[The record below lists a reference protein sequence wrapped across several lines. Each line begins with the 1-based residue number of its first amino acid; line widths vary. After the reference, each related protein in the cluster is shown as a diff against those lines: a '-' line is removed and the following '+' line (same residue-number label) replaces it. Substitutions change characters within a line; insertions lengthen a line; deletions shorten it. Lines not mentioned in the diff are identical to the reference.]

1 MTDRYNQEKFF
12 NSTLYNIEKNLTKFL
27 YETNFTNSQSLYL
40 REEISKFKDK
50 LMNRSN
56 SQNLLQANYSQIKK
70 KIFPLINNRID
81 TNKINRNNSIFTPII
96 SNKNIISGKQD
107 INHILVKESLRKE
120 VKEFSHK
127 RYLKYSNEKRNN
139 QLYHTQ
145 LIDKN
150 MNFIIRNKDMQKG
163 LFDMI
168 NKGLIPKNS
177 DVTPAFNRD
186 GNPFSITAKNF
197 YQMKKTTLNKSE
209 LTSATIN
216 KMRYR
221 PEYNLEI
228 FYKTFQQK
236 PKKNEI
242 HKDQKFKKIKEPIK
256 RIKSYNKIGVVLP
269 IPTRESDTK
278 NEEKLVLK
286 RNYFENINEND
297 FIMKHLFN
305 KTNHLFSRRDL
316 NHKSFYDYIKNIDLS
331 KNINIKFKNFKLIPD
346 ENFETFKE
354 NNIDKWN
361 KIENILGNF
370 SILLEKLN
378 INYTEIDSAKII
390 KLIDYYKG
398 DITLITNKNLL
409 ICLNEKELK
418 AKGFN
423 PENEKHLYMKIKE
436 LFIIRIQKNIRRM
449 FAIKKYNNIK
459 LLNFYSF
466 VIQSYV
472 RGYLKRIKIKKELKK
487 FRENM
492 HKRYL
497 EILEDFKKNY
507 DSNKNKQKIE
517 IHINSL
523 SYDSS
528 MNCTID
534 KYMLKE
540 SLQLNR
546 LIKLKD
552 KNLKIIYI
560 LPFNL
565 SDEILSY
572 YFGALE
578 AVGVTDIKNRIKFLV
593 PEACESFPEYFSLSK
608 LLYLSPKTLSIIRI
622 LCRNKFAYIVP
633 GIVGKIEEYLSYL
646 LDIPILM
653 GNPEKINTLFNKSG
667 VKSFLEM
674 NEIPFPM
681 SAWDIKTSEE
691 FYSSL
696 AHLIAI
702 YPSIR
707 IWIMKSNNDINGR
720 TISYLDTDKIDFIV
734 QLKKDKKKDKYI
746 TVEFFQEKLYY
757 QLKNIVNKNI
767 VFCYPNFFKDWDE
780 YLKNF
785 LSNKGII
792 EACPTKYLDGIMGHP
807 CIPILIEPNGKIK
820 ILQTFEKINSDYF
833 KNIICTSPQECID
846 PEELNKVAKKLG
858 TFFYLQ
864 NIIGYITIEC
874 ITFHNGKKIL
884 YWCTDVI
891 YGLTQTISDILY
903 GHFLYN
909 QAKEKAN
916 ELETNEFWKN
926 KLNEENSTNKEN
938 NENINTKNSGFTS
951 SIIEE
956 KNINNNLMTNIKV
969 FNIPYITTEI
979 IKDIKLKNF
988 LRDYK
993 YNNIMF
999 NINKREGVIFN
1010 LCDGLECGLFGMCG
1024 IINNENYERINL
1036 DFKLWKLIDR
1046 SLEVLKS
1053 SMYNANKKAVLS
1065 SINKQVFGSL
1075 DRTDIFSIHLI
1086 FAKVKKIL
1094 KAKELEAKKVE
1105 NRMKKIAN
1113 EDFL

>member
-1 MTDRYNQEKFF
+1 MIDRYNQEKFF
-12 NSTLYNIEKNLTKFL
+12 NSTLSDIEKNLTKFL
-27 YETNFTNSQSLYL
+27 FATNFMNSQSLYL

-50 LMNRSN
+50 LISRSN
-56 SQNLLQANYSQIKK
+56 SQNLLQANYTQIKQ
-70 KIFPLINNRID
+70 KIFPLINNKID
-81 TNKINRNNSIFTPII
+81 PNALNRNNSIFTPII
-96 SNKNIISGKQD
+96 RNKNVISGKQD
-107 INHILVKESLRKE
+107 INRIMVNESLRKE

-127 RYLKYSNEKRNN
+127 RYLKYSNDKRNN

-145 LIDKN
+145 LIDKS
-150 MNFIIRNKDMQKG
+150 MNTIIRNKDMQKG

-186 GNPFSITAKNF
+186 GNPFSITAKDF
-197 YQMKKTTLNKSE
+197 KKIKRTTFNKSE
-209 LTSATIN
+209 LTNAAVN

-221 PEYNLEI
+221 PEYNLEV
-228 FYKTFQQK
+228 FYKTFQKK
-236 PKKNEI
+236 PKQNEI
-242 HKDQKFKKIKEPIK
+242 HKNPKIKKIKEPIK
-256 RIKSYNKIGVVLP
+256 RIKSYNRFGEVLSLP
-269 IPTRESDTK
+269 KRDSERKS
-278 NEEKLVLK
+278 EEKILFN
-286 RNYFENINEND
+286 RTYFENNNNND
-297 FIMKHLFN
+297 FAVKHLFN
-305 KTNHLFSRRDL
+305 RTNNFYLRNDL
-316 NHKSFYDYIKNIDLS
+316 NQKTFYEYIKNINLS
-331 KNINIKFKNFKLIPD
+331 NNINIKFKNFVQVPD
-346 ENFETFKE
+346 KNFETFKE
-354 NNIDKWN
+354 DNIYNWN

-378 INYTEIDSAKII
+378 INNTEIDSAKIL

-418 AKGFN
+418 EKGFN
-423 PENEKHLYMKIKE
+423 PENEKLLYMKIKE
-436 LFIIRIQKNIRRM
+436 LFIIKIQKNIRRM
-449 FAIKKYNNIK
+449 IARIKYNNIK
-459 LLNFYSF
+459 LLNFHSF

-472 RGYLKRIKIKKELKK
+472 RGYLQRLKMRNEIKK
-487 FRENM
+487 FRENI
-492 HKRYL
+492 HKKYL
-497 EILEDFKKNY
+497 EILENFKKNY
-507 DSNKNKQKIE
+507 DSNKKKPKIE

-523 SYDSS
+523 TYDNA

-546 LIKLKD
+546 LISLKN
-552 KNLKIIYI
+552 KNVKIIYI
-560 LPFNL
+560 FPFNL

-572 YFGALE
+572 YYGALE
-578 AVGVTDIKNRIKFLV
+578 AVGVKDIKDRVQFLI
-593 PEACESFPEYFSLSK
+593 PEACENFPEYFSLSK
-608 LLYLSPKTLSIIRI
+608 LLYLSPKTLNMIKI
-622 LCRNKFAYIVP
+622 LCKNKFAYIVP
-633 GIVGKIEEYLSYL
+633 GIVGEIEEYLSYL

-653 GNPEKINTLFNKSG
+653 GNPEKISTLFNKSG
-667 VKSFLEM
+667 VKSFLEI

-696 AHLIAI
+696 AHLIAL

-780 YLKNF
+780 YLKNY

-820 ILQTFEKINSDYF
+820 ILPTFEKINSDYF

-846 PEELNKVAKKLG
+846 QEELNKAAKKLG

-938 NENINTKNSGFTS
+938 NENINS
-951 SIIEE
+951 
-956 KNINNNLMTNIKV
+956 
-969 FNIPYITTEI
+969 
-979 IKDIKLKNF
+979 LKN
-988 LRDYK
+988 RK
-993 YNNIMF
+993 
-999 NINKREGVIFN
+999 
-1010 LCDGLECGLFGMCG
+1010 
-1024 IINNENYERINL
+1024 
-1036 DFKLWKLIDR
+1036 
-1046 SLEVLKS
+1046 
-1053 SMYNANKKAVLS
+1053 
-1065 SINKQVFGSL
+1065 
-1075 DRTDIFSIHLI
+1075 
-1086 FAKVKKIL
+1086 
-1094 KAKELEAKKVE
+1094 
-1105 NRMKKIAN
+1105 
-1113 EDFL
+1113 